1 MRGRG
6 ETGKWKEQEE
16 EEDKNDDRK
25 KKILQKTCKL

>member
-16 EEDKNDDRK
+16 EEDENDDRK